1 MIDLTVSEGSGS
13 GFWAK
18 LTKQGNDRIKR
29 NGIAFN
35 IITITD

>member
-1 MIDLTVSEGSGS
+1 MIDLTVSDGSGS
-13 GFWAK
+13 GFWEK
-18 LTKQGNDRIKR
+18 LAAHRKDRIKR